1 MKQFSFTINGS
12 EYDVNILSVSDDTA
26 EVEVNGY
33 TYSVQTS
40 QQLEPASK
48 TPKLV
53 VSETVPSTDMT
64 PVEKKTTAQEK
75 VVTSGIST
83 IKSPLP
89 GIILDVFVYEGKDI
103 KVGEKLCC
111 LEAMKMEN
119 IINSDKN
126 GRVKAIHIA
135 KGKTVM
141 EGDVMFEVE

>member
-1 MKQFSFTINGS
+1 MKQFSFIINGN
-12 EYDVNILSVSDDTA
+12 EYDVNILSVSNDNA

-40 QQLEPASK
+40 QQLEPVNK
-48 TPKLV
+48 TLKLV
-53 VSETVPSTDMT
+53 VTETVPSTDIT
-64 PVEKKTTAQEK
+64 PAEKKITAQEK
-75 VVTSGIST
+75 VVTSGVST

-89 GIILDVFVYEGKDI
+89 GIILDVFVYEGKEI

-126 GRVKAIHIA
+126 GKIKAIHIA

-141 EGDVMFEVE
+141 EGDIMFEVE

>member
-1 MKQFSFTINGS
+1 MKQFSFNINGS
-12 EYDVNILSVSDDTA
+12 EYDVTIHSVSNDTA

-40 QQLEPASK
+40 QSLDPVGKS
-48 TPKLV
+48 PKLIMT
-53 VSETVPSTDMT
+53 EAVPSTDIT
-64 PVEKKTTAQEK
+64 PTEQKMVASEKPTAG
-75 VVTSGIST
+75 V

-89 GIILDVFVYEGKDI
+89 GIILDVYVYEGKEI

-126 GRVKAIHIA
+126 GRIKSIHVS
-135 KGKTVM
+135 KGKTIM
-141 EGDVMFEVE
+141 EGDIMFEIE